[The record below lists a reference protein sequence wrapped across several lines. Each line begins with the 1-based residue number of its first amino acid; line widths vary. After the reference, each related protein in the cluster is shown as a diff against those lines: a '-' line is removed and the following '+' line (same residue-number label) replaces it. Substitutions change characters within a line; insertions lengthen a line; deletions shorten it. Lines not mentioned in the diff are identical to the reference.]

1 MKAAELLHNDVPPIL
16 PEESME
22 KALSWMDEFKVK
34 HLPVVKEG
42 KYLGLISD
50 EMVLDHNTLSDDVS
64 KLSLMGR
71 QFAVKRSAHLY
82 KVIQMMTAHHLTL
95 VPVVDDQYDFFGSI
109 SSNRLMNMIAL
120 HTGFNQSGAVIV
132 LQMND
137 FDYQMSQIAQIVES
151 NNTKI
156 LGFYMESVTESNQIR
171 VTLKLNQS
179 NSDATYRSIATYE
192 TLNELKKQD
201 LINFR
206 LIYKRLSAEHNCIEN
221 TRKFVA
227 IVSKK

>member
-34 HLPVVKEG
+34 HLPVVKDG

-50 EMVLDHNTLSDDVS
+50 EMILDHNTLSDDIS
-64 KLSLMGR
+64 QLSLMGR
-71 QFAVKRSAHLY
+71 QYAVKRTAHMY
-82 KVIQMMTAHHLTL
+82 KVIHLMSSHLLTL

-109 SSNRLMNMIAL
+109 SSNHLMKMIAL

-132 LQMND
+132 LQIND

-151 NNTKI
+151 NNAKI
-156 LGFYMESVTESNQIR
+156 LGFYTESLLDSNQLR
-171 VTLKLNQS
+171 VTIKLNQS
-179 NSDATYRSIATYE
+179 KLGPVLQTFSRYDYQIYE
-192 TLNELKKQD
+192 IFTDDETTNEYQDRYDHLMNYLNID
-201 LINFR
+201 L
-206 LIYKRLSAEHNCIEN
+206 
-221 TRKFVA
+221 
-227 IVSKK
+227 

>member
-22 KALSWMDEFKVK
+22 KALSWMDEFMVK

-50 EMVLDHNTLSDDVS
+50 EMILDHNTLSDDVS

-82 KVIQMMTAHHLTL
+82 KVIQLMTAHHLTL
-95 VPVVDDQYDFFGSI
+95 APVVDDQNDFFGSI
-109 SSNRLMNMIAL
+109 SSYRLMNMIAL

-156 LGFYMESVTESNQIR
+156 LGFYTESVPDSNQIR

-179 NSDATYRSIATYE
+179 KLSPVLQTFSRYDYHICEIFTDDE
-192 TLNELKKQD
+192 TINEYQDRFDHLMNYLNID
-201 LINFR
+201 I
-206 LIYKRLSAEHNCIEN
+206 
-221 TRKFVA
+221 
-227 IVSKK
+227 

>member
-1 MKAAELLHNDVPPIL
+1 MKAAELIHNDVPPIL

-22 KALSWMDEFKVK
+22 KALSWMDEFMVK

-50 EMVLDHNTLSDDVS
+50 EMVLDHNTLSDHVS

-71 QFAVKRSAHLY
+71 QFSVKTTAHLY
-82 KVIQMMTAHHLTL
+82 KVIQLMSTHHLTL
-95 VPVVDDQYDFFGSI
+95 IPVVGDHNDFFGSI
-109 SSNRLMNMIAL
+109 SSNHLMKMIAL
-120 HTGFNQSGAVIV
+120 HTGFNQLGAVIV

-156 LGFYMESVTESNQIR
+156 LGFYTESVPDSNQLR

-179 NSDATYRSIATYE
+179 KLAPVLQTFSRYDYNIYE
-192 TLNELKKQD
+192 IFTDDETSNEYQDRYDHLMNYLN
-201 LINFR
+201 IN
-206 LIYKRLSAEHNCIEN
+206 L
-221 TRKFVA
+221 
-227 IVSKK
+227 

>member
-1 MKAAELLHNDVPPIL
+1 MKAAELIHNDVPPIL

-22 KALSWMDEFKVK
+22 KALSWMDEFMVK

-50 EMVLDHNTLSDDVS
+50 EMILDHNTLSDDVN

-71 QFAVKRSAHLY
+71 QFAVKRTAHLY
-82 KVIQMMTAHHLTL
+82 KVIQLMSIHHLTL
-95 VPVVDDQYDFFGSI
+95 IPVVGDQNDFFGSI
-109 SSNRLMNMIAL
+109 SSNHLMNMVAL
-120 HTGFNQSGAVIV
+120 HTGFNQSGAIIV

-156 LGFYMESVTESNQIR
+156 LGFYTESVPDSNQLR

-179 NSDATYRSIATYE
+179 KLGPVLQTFSRYDYHVYE
-192 TLNELKKQD
+192 IFTDDETTNEYQDRYDHLMNYLN
-201 LINFR
+201 IN
-206 LIYKRLSAEHNCIEN
+206 L
-221 TRKFVA
+221 
-227 IVSKK
+227 